1 MVSILHGWEYGAK
14 RAKMKWL
21 SNRKF
26 LQRRPETNPTYA
38 GNTLRTMTTIFS
50 NKGATPRMRGK
61 AHEQRQNRRPSAEQP
76 RMCGEYRSSAH
87 SSTMDSGTPPRARGI
102 VRVPAICTVRDRNNP
117 AGAGNTWGE
126 IGVRRLPGG
135 STPRMRGIRMVRPPR
150 CFGSRVN
157 PACAGNR
164 LADHLVFKQQP
175 CFRHNL
181 EHTLNK

>member
-1 MVSILHGWEYGAK
+1 MVLAHRVLLWNCRVLGEVMVSILHGWEYGAK

-102 VRVPAICTVRDRNNP
+102 VRVPAICTVCDRNNP

-135 STPRMRGIRMVRPPR
+135 
-150 CFGSRVN
+150 VN
-157 PACAGNR
+157 PAHAGNTDGATTTMFR
-164 LADHLVFKQQP
+164 LKGQP
-175 CFRHNL
+175 RMCG
-181 EHTLNK
+181 E

>member
-1 MVSILHGWEYGAK
+1 
-14 RAKMKWL
+14 
-21 SNRKF
+21 
-26 LQRRPETNPTYA
+26 
-38 GNTLRTMTTIFS
+38 
-50 NKGATPRMRGK
+50 MRGK

-87 SSTMDSGTPPRARGI
+87 SSTMDSGTTPRARGKEIIGYMGPWPVGTTPRVRGI

-135 STPRMRGIRMVRPPR
+135 STPRIRGIRMVRPPR

-157 PACAGNR
+157 PACAENT

-175 CFRHNL
+175 CFRYDFD
-181 EHTLNK
+181 HTLNT